1 MSLLDFKF
9 KNTDFNNKKIQDL
22 SDNPSSDGLSAA
34 ELKAYFDQIPM
45 MMIALGK
52 INDLIDELSGQ
63 DGASDIGATAIQGI
77 AGITVQT
84 ILESIAAISSGLV
97 TNIDDLVK
105 SVTYNSTTG
114 NFTITKFNGT
124 TNTIETEIEKIV
136 TNFEYD
142 SDTKELILTYPDGT
156 TTRIPLSDL
165 IAEYDFVNTG
175 TVKFSVVNHKVSAS
189 IDSTYMSQISQAVTD
204 AQAAAT
210 NAGLSATAAAGS
222 ASSASTSASNA
233 SGYADN
239 AEQSAE
245 DAEGSATS
253 ASGSADDASDSATL
267 SESWAVG
274 GTGTRQGENTNNAKY
289 WSEQAQHAAEG
300 KFVTEVNGKTPSG
313 DTSGPVTIDADDISD
328 EDTNNKF
335 TNETEKANWDGKSG
349 KAISFTITLTVA
361 GWNNNEQTISDSRF
375 VTTGYDYIVT
385 PVSSSNIAYS
395 DARIV
400 PSDITTDGE
409 ITFSC
414 ENMPATNIS
423 VNVMKVEVA

>member
-77 AGITVQT
+77 TGITVQT

-175 TVKFSVVNHKVSAS
+175 TVKFTVTNHKVSAS
-189 IDSTYMSQISQAVTD
+189 VDSTYMSQISQAVTD

-239 AEQSAE
+239 AEQSAD
-245 DAEGSATS
+245 DAESSATS
-253 ASGSADDASDSATL
+253 ASNSADDASDSATL

-289 WSEQAQHAAEG
+289 WSEQAQHAAG
-300 KFVTEVNGKTPSG
+300 GIFVTKVNGVDPGSS
-313 DTSGPVTIDADDISD
+313 SGPVTIDADDIPD

-335 TNETEKANWDGKSG
+335 TNETEKEYWNSKANKS
-349 KAISFTITLTVA
+349 ISFTVTLSAQDWTD
-361 GWNNNEQTISDSRF
+361 NQQTISDARF
-375 VTTGYDYIVT
+375 VASGYGYIVG
-385 PVSSSNIAYS
+385 PADSSYEDCNEAGIRALEVTIDEQMTFTCKDVPTNNLIINIV
-395 DARIV
+395 R
-400 PSDITTDGE
+400 
-409 ITFSC
+409 
-414 ENMPATNIS
+414 M
-423 VNVMKVEVA
+423 EVA